1 MMKPCFQEGDST
13 GAFRP
18 QVSSASW
25 LAHSATSSLLM
36 GTIKDIHLILVAY
49 RTCTAVSL
57 KVWYLTRGKLFLTSG
72 ELAGNTNLFFMNA
85 LFFLLWYNIYNAFSA
100 LNLNAQLNHQVWN
113 LQDFIF
119 LYFPFFWGMVMHG
132 NASDK
137 IEPQQNTYI
146 RIWDFKT
153 TNCIHEQSFFFVM
166 HIIVKKAIQCR

>member
-1 MMKPCFQEGDST
+1 
-13 GAFRP
+13 
-18 QVSSASW
+18 
-25 LAHSATSSLLM
+25 
-36 GTIKDIHLILVAY
+36 
-49 RTCTAVSL
+49 
-57 KVWYLTRGKLFLTSG
+57 
-72 ELAGNTNLFFMNA
+72 MNA

-132 NASDK
+132 NEFKTKENKIWNKDK

-153 TNCIHEQSFFFVM
+153 TNCIHEQSFFL
-166 HIIVKKAIQCR
+166 